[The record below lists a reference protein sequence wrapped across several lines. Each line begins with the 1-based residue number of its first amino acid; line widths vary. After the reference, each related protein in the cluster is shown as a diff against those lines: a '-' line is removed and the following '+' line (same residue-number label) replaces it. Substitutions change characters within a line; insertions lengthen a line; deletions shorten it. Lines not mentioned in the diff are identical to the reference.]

1 MDWISVTGK
10 IVFNPEDKTKK
21 HDRQSSWK
29 KIAMVMFDGE
39 MAEYYAWFIKKRFNL
54 PLNKPLR
61 GAHISFINDDIN
73 KLRENGKLTQGEA
86 EAKWLYVKKE
96 WDGKPITIDFN
107 PSPRTNGEHW
117 WLKPEPVSCEI
128 LDEIRSEL
136 GLGKPFFSYHLSLGY
151 ANEKFIDHSNY
162 IHNLIKRGL
171 IS

>member
-1 MDWISVTGK
+1 MDYIRVIGK

-21 HDRQSSWK
+21 HNRQSTWK
-29 KIAMVMFDGE
+29 KIAMVMFEGDL
-39 MAEYYAWFIKKRFNL
+39 AEYYAWYIKKRFNL

-73 KLRENGKLTQGEA
+73 KMMNNGKMTQSQV
-86 EAKWLYVKKE
+86 EAKWIQVKTK
-96 WDGKPITIDFN
+96 WNNKVISIDLN

-117 WLKPEPVSCEI
+117 WLKPFPESCEI
-128 LDEIRSEL
+128 LNDIRNEL
-136 GLGKPFFSYHLSLGY
+136 SLGNPYFSYHLSLGY

-162 IHNLIKRGL
+162 IHNLIKQGL